1 MSRPNG
7 IEVMVLDEHQV
18 LNLAFQGH
26 SRSRIRPGIVVV
38 NPYESDSL
46 MVTVEAIYV
55 DG

>member
-7 IEVMVLDEHQV
+7 IKVMVLHEHQV
-18 LNLAFQGH
+18 LYLAFQGH
-26 SRSRIRPGIVVV
+26 RRSRIRPRIVVV

-46 MVTVEAIYV
+46 MVTVEAIFV